1 MFTSNAKQ
9 ERGICK
15 KKGQK
20 LIAPKLKELKCL
32 DEWNPICGS
41 VVVCLSLLSKICI
54 WKRRRRRRTQKII
67 AQAIIVPTKTEPSG
81 EEATH
86 SNHYK
91 EKRKPNSSGSVSCGG
106 LNRPQRNRVPQM
118 SIWVVVVVALDEA
131 DPERREFAVFAER
144 MNSYR

>member
-9 ERGICK
+9 GRGIC
-15 KKGQK
+15 QK
-20 LIAPKLKELKCL
+20 MVKNWSPQSLKELKCL
-32 DEWNPICGS
+32 NEWNPICGS

-54 WKRRRRRRTQKII
+54 WKRRRRRRAQKII
-67 AQAIIVPTKTEPSG
+67 AQAIIVPTKTEPSA

-86 SNHYK
+86 FNHYK

-131 DPERREFAVFAER
+131 EPERSEFAVFAAR